1 MPAPTRLAFRYTIEY
16 DRPVSE
22 ITQSRYLLGGAVRR
36 EGMIKLLMTW
46 DIKPECEQEYM
57 EFIMRDFGPA
67 MVEAGLHPTDAW
79 YTMYGEGPKV
89 LAGGVTDTLQRMH
102 EILSSKEW
110 QELEGRLI
118 TLVNNYERRIM
129 EATGGFQF

>member
-1 MPAPTRLAFRYTIEY
+1 
-16 DRPVSE
+16 
-22 ITQSRYLLGGAVRR
+22 
-36 EGMIKLLMTW
+36 MIKLLMTW
-46 DIKPECEQEYM
+46 DIKPECEHEYM
-57 EFIMRDFGPA
+57 EFIRREFGPA

-79 YTMYGEGPKV
+79 YTMYGEGPEV

-110 QELEGRLI
+110 QELEGRLL
-118 TLVNNYERRIM
+118 TLVNNYERRIV